1 MSYLAALTKNKTAKP
16 VEKPAIKEDI
26 KSSDVAADP
35 NIITGKEIE
44 EFFELKKGNFVMD
57 MYYELTEDCNRL
69 ETGILKDPSY
79 FAYNDFMELI
89 KDQVD
94 VSAYYK
100 KELNI

>member
-1 MSYLAALTKNKTAKP
+1 MSYLEALTQNKTAKP
-16 VEKPAIKEDI
+16 VKKPVSKEDTKTFEI
-26 KSSDVAADP
+26 ETNP
-35 NIITGKEIE
+35 NIITSKEIE
-44 EFFELKKGNFVMD
+44 EFFELKKGNFIMD

-69 ETGILKDPSY
+69 ESGILKDPSY

-94 VSAYYK
+94 VSVYYK